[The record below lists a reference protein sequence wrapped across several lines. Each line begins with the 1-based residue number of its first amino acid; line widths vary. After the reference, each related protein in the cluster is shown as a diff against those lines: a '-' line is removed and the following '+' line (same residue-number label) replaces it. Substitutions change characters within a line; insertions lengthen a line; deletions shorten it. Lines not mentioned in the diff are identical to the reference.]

1 MDKELELLHQ
11 KIDFLTEQV
20 MVTKRKQK
28 EWEELR
34 QDMTPIVT
42 DLFRSTVKELDEV
55 STYFTYEDLVY
66 LIKRLLRNTRTLIT
80 LFEQL
85 ESAKGFLEDAAPLT
99 KDVFQSVMRQMEE
112 LEQKGYFT
120 FIKGAKQIADNVV
133 TSFSEKDVKA
143 LGDNI
148 VLILDT
154 VKQLTQPE
162 MMQTIQNVLTVYQH
176 VNVEPPEKV
185 SLFGLMKEL
194 NDPDVRK
201 GLHSGLTILKN
212 ISTDLGKQGNNK

>member
-20 MVTKRKQK
+20 METKRKQR

-34 QDMTPIVT
+34 QDMTPIVS
-42 DLFRSTVKELDEV
+42 DLFRSTVKELDQV
-55 STYFTYEDLVY
+55 STYFTYEDLIF
-66 LIKRLLRNTRTLIT
+66 LIKRLLRNVRTFNT

-99 KDVFQSVMRQMEE
+99 KDVFQSLLHQLDEFER
-112 LEQKGYFT
+112 KGYFT
-120 FIKGAKQIADNVV
+120 FFSGAMQIMDNVV
-133 TSFSEKDVKA
+133 TSFSEDDIKA
-143 LGDNI
+143 LGDN
-148 VLILDT
+148 VVMILNT

-176 VNVEPPEKV
+176 LDVTPPDKV
-185 SLFGLMKEL
+185 SLFGLMKEM
-194 NDPDVRK
+194 NDPNVRK
-201 GLHSGLTILKN
+201 GIYTGLTMLKN
-212 ISTDLGKQGNNK
+212 ISADMGARQ